1 MTIFHVGFGV
11 GDGMIDDTIAKCAVG
26 ASKAAGPPGIA
37 VPVPVPVPV
46 IKETDGEGV
55 GADIGADVELVI
67 VEVIDGDGVGGEG
80 VVVGNSVGE

>member
-11 GDGMIDDTIAKCAVG
+11 GDGMIDDNIAKGAVG
-26 ASKAAGPPGIA
+26 ASKAEGPPGIA
-37 VPVPVPVPV
+37 VAVPAPVPV

-55 GADIGADVELVI
+55 GADVELLI

-80 VVVGNSVGE
+80 VVVGTSVGE

>member
-11 GDGMIDDTIAKCAVG
+11 GDGMIDDTVAKGAVG
-26 ASKAAGPPGIA
+26 ASKAGDPPGIA
-37 VPVPVPVPV
+37 VPVPVPV

-55 GADIGADVELVI
+55 GADIGADVELFI

>member
-11 GDGMIDDTIAKCAVG
+11 GDGMIVAKGAVG
-26 ASKAAGPPGIA
+26 ASKAGGPPGSA
-37 VPVPVPVPV
+37 VPVPV

-55 GADIGADVELVI
+55 GADIGADVELLI